1 MGFAPKGLKVGD
13 VFEDCGKMHKVVK
26 VVHTDSYDGY
36 ETEIVVGVE
45 ETVEEAVEEIVEE
58 EQISLADIPFS
69 DVKEE
74 PKKRTRKKA
83 E

>member
-45 ETVEEAVEEIVEE
+45 ETVEE
-58 EQISLADIPFS
+58 EQISLADLPFS
-69 DVKEE
+69 DVESEE
-74 PKKRTRKKA
+74 KTEVKKRGKKKA

>member
-45 ETVEEAVEEIVEE
+45 ETVEETVEE

-74 PKKRTRKKA
+74 TKKRTRKKA

>member
-45 ETVEEAVEEIVEE
+45 EAVEE

>member
-13 VFEDCGKMHKVVK
+13 VFEDCGKMHKVIK

-45 ETVEEAVEEIVEE
+45 EAVEE

>member
-45 ETVEEAVEEIVEE
+45 ETVEEER
-58 EQISLADIPFS
+58 ISLADIPFS

>member
-45 ETVEEAVEEIVEE
+45 ETVEEA
-58 EQISLADIPFS
+58 QISLADIPFS

>member
-36 ETEIVVGVE
+36 ETEIVVAVE
-45 ETVEEAVEEIVEE
+45 ETVEE

>member
-45 ETVEEAVEEIVEE
+45 ETVEE

>member
-45 ETVEEAVEEIVEE
+45 ETVEETVEE

>member
-45 ETVEEAVEEIVEE
+45 ETVEE
-58 EQISLADIPFS
+58 EQISLADLPFS

>member
-1 MGFAPKGLKVGD
+1 MGFAPKGLNVGD
-13 VFEDCGKMHKVVK
+13 IYENDGKMHKIVK

-45 ETVEEAVEEIVEE
+45 EAVEE

>member
-45 ETVEEAVEEIVEE
+45 ETVEETVEE
-58 EQISLADIPFS
+58 ERISLADIPFS